1 LLVSVRSVAEVQVAC
16 AGGCGIL
23 DVKEPSQGA
32 LGMAA
37 ADVLAQIAQRVSGTP
52 NAPPLSIALGELA
65 EWPDNR
71 PLPELPTEI
80 RFLKVGVAGL
90 TPQDVATQLDRLQ
103 RRFADHHRQNTS
115 LVELAPPAWILA
127 TYADFAAARS
137 PFPGDLWGIA
147 RHLGCS
153 GVLIDT
159 WGKQGPGLTSC
170 LSEDQLQ
177 TLHARALEL
186 GLSLALAGRLT
197 IADIPLL
204 RRVGPEIVGIR
215 SAACADGDRSGTLCT
230 RALER
235 FRESLRAPLPR
246 PDPARTVLQETS
258 PLTSVNT

>member
-1 LLVSVRSVAEVQVAC
+1 
-16 AGGCGIL
+16 
-23 DVKEPSQGA
+23 
-32 LGMAA
+32 MAA
-37 ADVLAQIAQRVSGTP
+37 ADVLAQIARRASGIP

-80 RFLKVGVAGL
+80 QFLKVGVAGL
-90 TPQDVATQLDRLQ
+90 RPQDVATQLDRLQ
-103 RRFADHHRQNTS
+103 RRFAAQRGDKPSQ
-115 LVELAPPAWILA
+115 VELAPPAWILA
-127 TYADFAAARS
+127 TYADFAAAHS
-137 PFPGDLWGIA
+137 PFPGDLWDIA
-147 RHLGCS
+147 RHLGCA

-159 WGKQGPGLTSC
+159 WGKQGPGLTNC

-177 TLHARALEL
+177 TLHAKALER

-215 SAACADGDRSGTLCT
+215 SAACTEGDRSGTLCA

-235 FRESLRAPLPR
+235 FRESLSAPLLT
-246 PDPARTVLQETS
+246 PDLARAVLQETS